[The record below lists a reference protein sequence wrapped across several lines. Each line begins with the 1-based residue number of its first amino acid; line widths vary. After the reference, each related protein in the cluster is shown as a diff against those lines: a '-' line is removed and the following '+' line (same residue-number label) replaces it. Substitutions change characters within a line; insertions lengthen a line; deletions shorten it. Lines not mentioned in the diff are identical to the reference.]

1 MMAMHHGPA
10 SHGGH
15 MMPASS
21 QANVRALTITGWLTG
36 LYFAVE
42 LGVGLWTGSVAVISD
57 AFHTFSARWRG
68 VDRFGSR
75 TSGNTAS

>member
-1 MMAMHHGPA
+1 MAMHHGPS

-15 MMPASS
+15 MMPSPGE
-21 QANVRALTITGWLTG
+21 ANARALTITGWLTG

-57 AFHTFSARWRG
+57 AFRSVPRYYSKPTFS
-68 VDRFGSR
+68 S
-75 TSGNTAS
+75 SS